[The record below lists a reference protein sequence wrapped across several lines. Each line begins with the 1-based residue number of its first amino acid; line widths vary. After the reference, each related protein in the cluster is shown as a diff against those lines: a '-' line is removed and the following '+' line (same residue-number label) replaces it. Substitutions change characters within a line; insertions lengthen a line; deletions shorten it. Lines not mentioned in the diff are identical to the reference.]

1 MKIIQ
6 KLCDMIDEEIED
18 ARKYAACYQ
27 EHRDFEPELSRTFSL
42 LANEELNH
50 MRMLH
55 EQVVRIIGEFRKEK
69 GDPPPEMMTIYE
81 YVHKRQIEKVA
92 EVKLLLS

>member
-18 ARKYAACYQ
+18 ARKYAACHQ

-81 YVHKRQIEKVA
+81 YLHKRQIEKVA

>member
-18 ARKYAACYQ
+18 ARKYAVCHQ

-55 EQVVRIIGEFRKEK
+55 EQVVRIIGEFQKEK